1 MSKIAKQSINFSII
15 NYVGLIISVVS
26 TLFIYPL
33 DFEAYGVLQFVMST
47 SQLFLPIVSLAVSS
61 SIIYYFHDFQERGK
75 LSELVTL
82 LLGSVTLFSGIIY
95 LLYPIAIEGLLLRLF
110 EVLNMD
116 KGIFKQYDG
125 VIFGVT
131 FFLIL
136 FAISNTILT
145 NYKQITIPQIFVS
158 VLLKLAMAFLVG
170 MVYLG
175 QFSLYQATL
184 GLLIYYGVS
193 VIFLWI
199 YQRKYFK
206 FEFKRLSTYTRS
218 RIGDISEYSLFNILS
233 GLGSSLVFR
242 IDIIMITLMIGA
254 KEAGIYSLFLFL
266 SNVIE
271 IPSKGYVR
279 IISPVI
285 SKAIKEGDN
294 KTVGSIYRKSS
305 INFLVLG
312 GMAALVIY
320 AGLESLLSLMRE
332 GENLVKALNIW
343 VILALAKWIDMITSV
358 NSQII
363 SFSHVYRYNLL
374 FLIVLGVSNVYLNY
388 VLVSSYG
395 MVGAAIATTISITL
409 FNIVKYIFIKIK
421 FELEPFT
428 MDTLRGVVLIGG
440 VALLLAVIPHLGNA
454 ILDIIV
460 RSGFTALVLM
470 MAVYHWRLSE
480 EVNVFIESKLKL
492 IAGER

>member
-47 SQLFLPIVSLAVSS
+47 SQLFLPVVSLAVSS
-61 SIIYYFHDFQERGK
+61 SIIYYFHEFQERGK

-158 VLLKLAMAFLVG
+158 VLLKLVMAFLVG
-170 MVYLG
+170 MVYIG
-175 QFSLYQATL
+175 QLSLYQATL
-184 GLLIYYGVS
+184 GLLIYYGVT

-206 FEFKRLSTYTRS
+206 FEFKKISTYTRS

-374 FLIVLGVSNVYLNY
+374 FLLVLGVSNVYLNY

-395 MVGAAIATTISITL
+395 MIGAAIATTISITL

-440 VALLLAVIPHLGNA
+440 VALILAVIPHLGNA
-454 ILDIIV
+454 VLDIIV
-460 RSGFTALVLM
+460 RSGLTALVLM
-470 MAVYHWRLSE
+470 MTVYHWRLSE

-492 IAGER
+492 VGF

>member
-1 MSKIAKQSINFSII
+1 MSTIAKQSINFSII

-47 SQLFLPIVSLAVSS
+47 SQLFLPVVSLAVSS
-61 SIIYYFHDFQERGK
+61 SIIYYFYEFQQKGK
-75 LSELVTL
+75 LSELITL
-82 LLGSVTLFSGIIY
+82 LLGSVTLFSGLIY
-95 LLYPIAIEGLLLRLF
+95 VLYPIVLKRWLFRLF

-131 FFLIL
+131 FLLIL

-158 VLLKLAMAFLVG
+158 ILLKLVMAFLVG
-170 MVYLG
+170 MVHLEC
-175 QFSLYQATL
+175 FSLYEATL
-184 GLLIYYGVS
+184 GLAAYYLGS
-193 VIFLWI
+193 VLFLWI
-199 YQRKYFK
+199 YQRRYFEFK
-206 FEFKRLSTYTRS
+206 FEKISAYTKS

-242 IDIIMITLMIGA
+242 LDIIMITLMIGA

-279 IISPVI
+279 IISPII

-294 KTVGSIYRKSS
+294 KTVGTIYKQSS

-312 GMAALVIY
+312 GVAALVIY
-320 AGLESLLSLMRE
+320 AGLESLLSLMKE
-332 GENLVKALNIW
+332 GEHLVKALNIW

-374 FLIVLGVSNVYLNY
+374 FLLVLGVSNVYLNY
-388 VLVSSYG
+388 VFVSSYG
-395 MVGAAIATTISITL
+395 MIGAAIATTISITL
-409 FNIVKYIFIKIK
+409 FNIVKYVFIKIR

-428 MDTLRGVVLIGG
+428 IDTLKGVVLLGV
-440 VALLLAVIPHLGNA
+440 VALLLAVVPHLSNA
-454 ILDIIV
+454 VIDIIV
-460 RSGFTALVLM
+460 RSGLTTIVLIS
-470 MAVYHWRLSE
+470 AVYYWQLSE
-480 EVNVFIESKLKL
+480 EMNGFIESKLKR
-492 IAGER
+492 IPSGK